1 MSQKALALDDED
13 ISIIRDMLLI
23 GLDAFGELM
32 RLENAVEIQKIC
44 GNAVHESLIPLS
56 VSADAAEV
64 SRFAHALRLLGA

>member
-1 MSQKALALDDED
+1 MSQKALVLDDED

-23 GLDAFGELM
+23 GLDAYGELM
-32 RLENAVEIQKIC
+32 RLGNAVEIQKVC
-44 GNAVHESLIPLS
+44 GNVVHDSLIPVR

>member
-23 GLDAFGELM
+23 GLDAYGELM
-32 RLENAVEIQKIC
+32 RLKNAVEIQKAC

-64 SRFAHALRLLGA
+64 SHFANALRLLGV